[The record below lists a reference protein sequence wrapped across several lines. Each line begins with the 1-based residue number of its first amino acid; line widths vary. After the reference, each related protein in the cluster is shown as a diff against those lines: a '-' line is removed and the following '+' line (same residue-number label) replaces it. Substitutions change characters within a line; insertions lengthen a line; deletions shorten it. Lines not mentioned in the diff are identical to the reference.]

1 MIVTVRTTTDARAK
15 ADALARGAV
24 EARLVACA
32 QITGPVTSVYH
43 WRGAIETSEEWE
55 VVFKTT
61 EARYQA
67 LEAHLLAAHDYETP
81 EILATRVTRVSEGY
95 ARWVERETEAAA
107 VTVSPVSDELPFFVY
122 GTLRPGAYNHDR
134 FLAGRIGTEADAV
147 LHGAVLHDGPGYP
160 YVVPADEGRVVGTL
174 LTPSAGDY
182 GELFGLLDR
191 LELPVGYER
200 VAKDV
205 VRVRDGAR
213 VSAWV
218 FLAAPDAPLG
228 PVIESGDWFER
239 SPAPAPDAPRTP

>member
-24 EARLVACA
+24 EARLAACA
-32 QITGPVTSVYH
+32 QISGPVTSVYH
-43 WRGAIETSEEWE
+43 WQGAMETAEEWQ

-61 EARYQA
+61 EARYPA
-67 LEAHLLAAHDYETP
+67 LEAHLLAAHDYDTP
-81 EILATRVTRVSEGY
+81 EILATRVTRVSAEY
-95 ARWVERETEAAA
+95 ARWVEQETAAA
-107 VTVSPVSDELPFFVY
+107 TVIAGPADDERPFFVY
-122 GTLRPGAYNHDR
+122 GTLRPGGYNHDR
-134 FLAGRIGTEADAV
+134 FLRGRIGTEADAV

-160 YVVPADEGRVVGTL
+160 YVVPADGGKVVGTL
-174 LTPSAGDY
+174 LTPSPGDY
-182 GELFGLLDR
+182 SDLFGLLDR

-200 VAKDV
+200 VAMDV

-228 PVIESGDWFER
+228 AVIESGDWFSR
-239 SPAPAPDAPRTP
+239 P

>member
-32 QITGPVTSVYH
+32 QISGPVTSVYH
-43 WRGAIETSEEWE
+43 WRGAIETTEEWE

-61 EARYQA
+61 EARYPA

-81 EILATRVTRVSEGY
+81 EILATRVTRVSEEY
-95 ARWVERETEAAA
+95 ARWVERETSAVQETEAPAH
-107 VTVSPVSDELPFFVY
+107 DERPFFVY

-134 FLAGRIGTEADAV
+134 FLAGRIGAEADAV
-147 LHGAVLHDGPGYP
+147 LHGAVLYDGPGYP
-160 YVVPADEGRVVGTL
+160 YVVPADGGRVVGTL
-174 LTPSAGDY
+174 LTPAAGAY

-200 VAKDV
+200 VAMDV
-205 VRVRDGAR
+205 VRARDGAR

-228 PVIESGDWFER
+228 EVIESGDWFDR
-239 SPAPAPDAPRTP
+239 P

>member
-24 EARLVACA
+24 EARLAACA
-32 QITGPVTSVYH
+32 QVSGPTTSVYH
-43 WRGAIETSEEWE
+43 WRGAIETAEEWQVE
-55 VVFKTT
+55 FKTT
-61 EARYQA
+61 EARYPA

-81 EILATRVTRVSEGY
+81 EILATRVTRAGADY
-95 ARWVERETEAAA
+95 ARWVEQETAAA
-107 VTVSPVSDELPFFVY
+107 PAIEAPVADERPFFVY

-147 LHGAVLHDGPGYP
+147 LPGAVLHDGPGYP
-160 YVVPADEGRVVGTL
+160 YVVPADGGQVVGTL
-174 LTPSAGDY
+174 LTPAPGAY

-191 LELPVGYER
+191 LELPAGYER
-200 VAKDV
+200 VAMDV
-205 VRVRDGAR
+205 VRVQDGAR

-228 PVIESGDWFER
+228 PVIEGGDWFGR
-239 SPAPAPDAPRTP
+239 P

>member
-15 ADALARGAV
+15 AEALARGAV
-24 EARLVACA
+24 EARLAACA
-32 QITGPVTSVYH
+32 QISGPVTSLYH
-43 WRGAIETSEEWE
+43 WQGAIETTEEWE

-61 EARYQA
+61 EARYQG
-67 LEAHLLAAHDYETP
+67 LESHLLAAHDYETP

-95 ARWVERETEAAA
+95 ARWVERETEAVPSIEGLA
-107 VTVSPVSDELPFFVY
+107 PVDDERPFFVY

-160 YVVPADEGRVVGTL
+160 YVVPADGGQVVGTL
-174 LTPSAGDY
+174 LTPSPGSY

-200 VAKDV
+200 VAMDV

-228 PVIESGDWFER
+228 PVIESGDWFSR
-239 SPAPAPDAPRTP
+239 P

>member
-32 QITGPVTSVYH
+32 QISGPVTSVYH
-43 WRGAIETSEEWE
+43 WQGAIETTEEWE

-61 EARYQA
+61 EARYPA

-81 EILATRVTRVSEGY
+81 EILATRVTRVGEEY
-95 ARWVERETEAAA
+95 ARWVERETAAA
-107 VTVSPVSDELPFFVY
+107 REVEVPADDERPFFVY

-134 FLAGRIGTEADAV
+134 FLAGRIGAEADAV
-147 LHGAVLHDGPGYP
+147 LHGAVLYDGPGYP
-160 YVVPADEGRVVGTL
+160 YVVPAEAGRVTGTL
-174 LTPSAGDY
+174 LTPAPGTY

-200 VAKDV
+200 VAMDV

-228 PVIESGDWFER
+228 PVIESGDWFDR
-239 SPAPAPDAPRTP
+239 P

>member
-15 ADALARGAV
+15 AQDLARGAV

-32 QITGPVTSVYH
+32 QISGPVTSMYH
-43 WRGAIETSEEWE
+43 WQGAIETTEEWE

-61 EARYQA
+61 EARYPA
-67 LEAHLLAAHDYETP
+67 LEMYLLAAHDYETP

-95 ARWVERETEAAA
+95 ARWVEDETATARVIEGPAN
-107 VTVSPVSDELPFFVY
+107 DERPFFVY

-160 YVVPADEGRVVGTL
+160 YVVPAEEGRVVGTL
-174 LTPSAGDY
+174 LTPASGSY

-200 VAKDV
+200 VAMDV
-205 VRVRDGAR
+205 VRTGDGAR

-228 PVIESGDWFER
+228 AVIESGDWFSR
-239 SPAPAPDAPRTP
+239 P

>member
-15 ADALARGAV
+15 AAALARGAV

-32 QITGPVTSVYH
+32 QISGPVTSVYH
-43 WRGAIETSEEWE
+43 WQGAVETTEEWE

-61 EARYQA
+61 EARYPA

-81 EILATRVTRVSEGY
+81 EILATRVTRVSEEY
-95 ARWVERETEAAA
+95 ARWVERETAAA
-107 VTVSPVSDELPFFVY
+107 APVAAPAHDERPFFVY

-147 LHGAVLHDGPGYP
+147 LHGAVLRDGPGYP
-160 YVVPADEGRVVGTL
+160 YVVPAEEGRVVGTL
-174 LTPSAGDY
+174 LTPADGSY

-200 VAKDV
+200 VAMDV

-228 PVIESGDWFER
+228 PVIESGDWFDR
-239 SPAPAPDAPRTP
+239 P

>member
-24 EARLVACA
+24 EARLAACA
-32 QITGPVTSVYH
+32 QIKGPVTSVYH
-43 WRGAIETSEEWE
+43 WHGAIETAEEWQVE
-55 VVFKTT
+55 FKTT

-81 EILATRVTRVSEGY
+81 EIVATRAARVGEGY
-95 ARWVERETEAAA
+95 ARWVEEETAGAAEVEA
-107 VTVSPVSDELPFFVY
+107 PVGDERPFFVY

-147 LHGAVLHDGPGYP
+147 LHGAVLYDGPGYP
-160 YVVPADEGRVVGTL
+160 YVVPAADGKVVGTL
-174 LTPSAGDY
+174 LTPSPGDY
-182 GELFGLLDR
+182 SDLFGLLDR

-200 VAKDV
+200 VAMDV

-228 PVIESGDWFER
+228 PVIESGDWFMR
-239 SPAPAPDAPRTP
+239 P

>member
-24 EARLVACA
+24 EARLAACA
-32 QITGPVTSVYH
+32 QISGPVTSVYH
-43 WRGAIETSEEWE
+43 WQGAIETTEEWE

-61 EARYQA
+61 EARYPA
-67 LEAHLLAAHDYETP
+67 LEAHLLATHDYETP
-81 EILATRVTRVSEGY
+81 EILATRVTRAGEAY
-95 ARWVERETEAAA
+95 AGWVERETAAA
-107 VTVSPVSDELPFFVY
+107 EETEPPEPDERPFFVY

-134 FLAGRIGTEADAV
+134 FLSGRIGTEADAV

-160 YVVPADEGRVVGTL
+160 YVVPADGGRVVGTL
-174 LTPSAGDY
+174 LTPAPGAY

-200 VAKDV
+200 VAMDV
-205 VRVRDGAR
+205 VRVRDSAR

-228 PVIESGDWFER
+228 AVIESGDWFSR
-239 SPAPAPDAPRTP
+239 P

>member
-1 MIVTVRTTTDARAK
+1 MIVTVTTTIDARAK
-15 ADALARGAV
+15 AEALARGAV
-24 EARLVACA
+24 EARLAACA
-32 QITGPVTSVYH
+32 QVTGPVTSVYH
-43 WRGAIETSEEWE
+43 WRNAIETAEEWQ

-61 EARYQA
+61 EARYPL

-81 EILATRVTRVSEGY
+81 EILATRVTRAGEGY
-95 ARWVERETEAAA
+95 ARWVERETSPAAPA
-107 VTVSPVSDELPFFVY
+107 EELAHAGDELPFFVY

-134 FLAGRIGTEADAV
+134 FLAGRIGSEADAV

-160 YVVPADEGRVVGTL
+160 YVVPAERGQVVGTL
-174 LTPSAGDY
+174 LTPAQGAY

-205 VRVRDGAR
+205 VRVRDGAQ

-228 PVIESGDWFER
+228 PVIESGDWFSR
-239 SPAPAPDAPRTP
+239 

>member
-1 MIVTVRTTTDARAK
+1 MIVTVTTTTDARAK

-24 EARLVACA
+24 ETRLAACA
-32 QITGPVTSVYH
+32 QIVGPVTSVYH
-43 WRGAIETSEEWE
+43 WQGAIETAEEWQ
-55 VVFKTT
+55 VVLKTT
-61 EARYQA
+61 EARYPA

-81 EILATRVTRVSEGY
+81 EILATRVIRVAEGY
-95 ARWVERETEAAA
+95 ARWVEEETAAA
-107 VTVSPVSDELPFFVY
+107 VVPETPAGVALGERPFFMY

-134 FLAGRIGTEADAV
+134 FLRGRIGTEADAV

-160 YVVPADEGRVVGTL
+160 YAVPADGGRVVGSL
-174 LTPSAGDY
+174 LTPSPGSY

-200 VAKDV
+200 VAMDV

-228 PVIESGDWFER
+228 PVIESGDWFSR
-239 SPAPAPDAPRTP
+239 P